1 MLPYSKVLDDD
12 TVLKLVQ
19 YTKRHIEE
27 KTEEILSGD
36 FRIDPKGYL
45 LEKNEVPLEES
56 IALFQ
61 EGIEL
66 SQYCNHKLEN
76 IQYKVA
82 KIYENGQLK
91 DFLSEE

>member
-1 MLPYSKVLDDD
+1 MKEKSYEEAI
-12 TVLKLVQ
+12 
-19 YTKRHIEE
+19 KRLEAIV
-27 KTEEILSGD
+27 G
-36 FRIDPKGYL
+36 L

>member
-1 MLPYSKVLDDD
+1 MKEKSYEEAI
-12 TVLKLVQ
+12 
-19 YTKRHIEE
+19 KRLEAIV
-27 KTEEILSGD
+27 G
-36 FRIDPKGYL
+36 L

-76 IQYKVA
+76 FQYKVA

>member
-1 MLPYSKVLDDD
+1 MKEKSYEEAI
-12 TVLKLVQ
+12 
-19 YTKRHIEE
+19 KRL
-27 KTEEILSGD
+27 EEIVG
-36 FRIDPKGYL
+36 L

>member
-1 MLPYSKVLDDD
+1 MKEKSYEEAI
-12 TVLKLVQ
+12 
-19 YTKRHIEE
+19 KRL
-27 KTEEILSGD
+27 EEIVG
-36 FRIDPKGYL
+36 L

-82 KIYENGQLK
+82 KIY
-91 DFLSEE
+91 